1 MENLTKKDIKGIAG
15 SLERAT
21 QNLMEICSMMLKK
34 ERNGKPDPTQDKQLK
49 RQITEEVLC
58 R

>member
-1 MENLTKKDIKGIAG
+1 MEKLTKKDIKGIAG

-21 QNLMEICSMMLKK
+21 QNLMEICSMMLRK
-34 ERNGKPDPTQDKQLK
+34 ERNGEPDLAQGKPLK